1 MNMEITVLDRL
12 LAIASLFRS
21 DMARSFAGT
30 SLTETRVHALWVLAD
45 RGPSTQQDLSS
56 ALSVTPRSV
65 SALVDSLVATGYA
78 ERRSHPND
86 RRAVLVE
93 LTAHASE
100 MMRRMQDDH
109 RRLSAA
115 LLGAVHEPDR
125 PAFER
130 GLDAVLGKLDELV
143 RTESVRYTDVEPGG
157 DRAGSP

>member
-1 MNMEITVLDRL
+1 MEITVLDRL

-56 ALSVTPRSV
+56 ALGVTPRSV
-65 SALVDSLVATGYA
+65 SSLVDALVATGYA
-78 ERRSHPND
+78 ERRSHPTD

-93 LTAHASE
+93 LTSHASE

-109 RRLSAA
+109 RRLSVA
-115 LLGAVHEPDR
+115 LLDAVHQPDR
-125 PAFER
+125 AAFER

-143 RTESVRYTDVEPGG
+143 RTETVRYTDVEPGG